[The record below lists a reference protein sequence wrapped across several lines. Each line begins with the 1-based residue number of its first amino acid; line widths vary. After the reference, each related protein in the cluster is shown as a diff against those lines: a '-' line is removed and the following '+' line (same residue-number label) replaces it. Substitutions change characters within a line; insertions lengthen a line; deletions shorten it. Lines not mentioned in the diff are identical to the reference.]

1 MVSLNYIREY
11 SNDISFTCYYIIME
25 KLIELLNE
33 YENRDDDQ
41 QIEWRIWEW
50 DKWENGK
57 VRWIVNDVYM
67 WWVSELVVCSAYYW
81 FIEWLVENDK
91 IETNKLKKIWYEK
104 TIYWYDWQYREIVEY
119 SDYESLLM
127 MLSISNTPIAD
138 LVSYLK

>member
-1 MVSLNYIREY
+1 
-11 SNDISFTCYYIIME
+11 ME

-33 YENRDDDQ
+33 YENRDEDQ

-81 FIEWLVENDK
+81 FIKWLVENDK
-91 IETNKLKKIWYEK
+91 IDREKFWNSETKSSK
-104 TIYWYDWQYREIVEY
+104 Y
-119 SDYESLLM
+119 SDFELSYNIPREDYTNTLLM
-127 MLSISNTPIAD
+127 ELAIQDEPIQF
-138 LVSYLK
+138 LVKILR